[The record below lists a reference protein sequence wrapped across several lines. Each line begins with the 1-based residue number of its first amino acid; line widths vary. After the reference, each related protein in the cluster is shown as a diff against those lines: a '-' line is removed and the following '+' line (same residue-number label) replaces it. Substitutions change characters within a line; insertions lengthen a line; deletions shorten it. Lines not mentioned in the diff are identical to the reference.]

1 MILKSSEH
9 NHSNQNPPDDRFDV
23 IVSQSR
29 LFACLRAIKFVPSAR
44 TERKECKASH
54 HLAAPNHNRTGNIIA
69 LKTNE
74 PFGAFV
80 EEVLGIRQQ
89 FPPTLPVR
97 VDAGRNAKLKAN
109 LRVQLY
115 HTDRLRKP
123 IKMCAT
129 ATVSSL
135 VPRGHS
141 AGDDN

>member
-9 NHSNQNPPDDRFDV
+9 NHTFKPKPTSRPFLRNCQSEPVVCLPTSNQIRPLGPY
-23 IVSQSR
+23 
-29 LFACLRAIKFVPSAR
+29 R
-44 TERKECKASH
+44 TERMQASH

-115 HTDRLRKP
+115 HTDRLTEAYQNV
-123 IKMCAT
+123 CH
-129 ATVSSL
+129 SHSL
-135 VPRGHS
+135 VFGTSR
-141 AGDDN
+141 A